1 MATLSNT
8 ADNFSR
14 PCRVAQFCGRRAT
27 TFASTAAGRSF
38 RDDGFHRIAGAK
50 RPRADGAVVSLETL
64 DRAPPGWFVVTLTRA
79 KSRGWYWVALMV
91 NVDPDEMK
99 NCSFFRDSVSFL

>member
-1 MATLSNT
+1 
-8 ADNFSR
+8 
-14 PCRVAQFCGRRAT
+14 
-27 TFASTAAGRSF
+27 
-38 RDDGFHRIAGAK
+38 
-50 RPRADGAVVSLETL
+50 VSLETL

>member
-1 MATLSNT
+1 
-8 ADNFSR
+8 
-14 PCRVAQFCGRRAT
+14 
-27 TFASTAAGRSF
+27 
-38 RDDGFHRIAGAK
+38 
-50 RPRADGAVVSLETL
+50 VSLETL

-79 KSRGWYWVALMV
+79 KSRGWDWVALMV